1 MPSSPARSA
10 LRAFVLLFLAARPAW
25 AAPHPPSAEATP
37 PVTGVVQDS
46 AGVPLPN
53 VQVAITAINRVTTT
67 NHQGRFT
74 FLNLPSGTHHLDA
87 HFIGYAPGH
96 AVVTVPAAGDTVH
109 VTIVMRSTPLR
120 LSGVQVTATPAGSE
134 ALDLTQSTVALAG
147 KELAR
152 SLGPSVAQT
161 LSNEPGIAMRY
172 AGPAA
177 TMPVIRGLSGERI
190 LVLQD
195 GERAG
200 DLSATSPDHGLS
212 VDPLSASRIEVV
224 RGPASLLYG
233 NNALGGVVNV
243 ISGDI
248 PTTVPSH
255 AEGYVA
261 GQAESVN
268 PGGAISGGV
277 TYPLGTSLAV
287 TLRGGGRDIN
297 DVRIGGGD
305 RLANTYAR
313 NWNGVAGI
321 GLVRERLTGGLA
333 WRGFGFEYGLPSAP
347 GAGEAGIHLEGSRQQ
362 GSVHADLALES
373 PWLSRVKL
381 DGSVQRYTHDEVE
394 SDGEVGTTFT
404 LETHTAALTGRTRL
418 GRVSGAVG
426 LSGLFR
432 QYAAAGEE
440 ALTPGANSKTGGL
453 FVYQDIPLTGADSG
467 ERSPRLQLGA
477 RYDVYRV
484 ETKPGDPKFGAA
496 RSRDFGNVSGSVG
509 LNVPLGPAASLG
521 VSLARAF
528 RAPTVEELYSN
539 AFHAAAGSYDVGNP
553 DLEPETNQG
562 VDAVLRVASG
572 GVSAQA
578 AAYWNRVRNYI
589 APDIVGDTVTDE
601 GENVP
606 LNVFSQADATLRGL
620 EAQLESE
627 VARHV
632 VLGVMGDVV
641 RGRFRDGSAIP
652 FMPAAR
658 VGGSA
663 RWDNGRWSLGAE
675 GRRTF
680 GQDKVA
686 ENETR
691 AGAYTTLNLNA
702 GLTMIL
708 GARVH
713 AFTLRADNV
722 LDERYREATSRIK
735 DFAFNPGRNVSLVY
749 RLLF

>member
-10 LRAFVLLFLAARPAW
+10 LRAFVLLFLAVRPAW

-313 NWNGVAGI
+313 NWNAAAGI
-321 GLVRERLTGGLA
+321 GLVRERLTGALA

-381 DGSVQRYTHDEVE
+381 DGSVQRYAHDEVE

-404 LETHTAALTGRTRL
+404 LETQTAALTGRTRL

-440 ALTPGANSKTGGL
+440 ALTPGANSNTGGL

-601 GENVP
+601 GETVP

-641 RGRFRDGSAIP
+641 RGRFRGGSAIP

-663 RWDNGRWSLGAE
+663 RWDDGRWSLGAE
-675 GRRTF
+675 ARRTF
-680 GQDKVA
+680 RQDRVA

-691 AGAYTTLNLNA
+691 AGAFTMLNLNA